1 MLVEIGI
8 EISREEAVKVAN
20 RILQDSEEGRKTIVE
35 LEEKQKEGLQYK
47 FDTKLSERK
56 Q

>member
-20 RILQDSEEGRKTIVE
+20 RILQDSEEGRKTIAE
-35 LEEKQKEGLQYK
+35 LEAEQGIQYEI
-47 FDTKLSERK
+47 DTKLSERK
-56 Q
+56 QR